1 MQVFEILSIVL
12 MVAGTWCLA
21 FGLRVRSGIT
31 DDMRKFL
38 KIEYKDLTPP
48 ADVWQRKGLFWCG
61 LVLITVGALLQIWFI
76 VACDEMT

>member
-1 MQVFEILSIVL
+1 MQVFKILSIVL

-21 FGLRVRSGIT
+21 FGLRVRSGISA
-31 DDMRKFL
+31 DLRKSL
-38 KIEYKDLTPP
+38 NIEDKDLIPP

-76 VACDEMT
+76 VACDGMA

>member
-21 FGLRVRSGIT
+21 FGLRVRPGISDDLRRDLNTEST
-31 DDMRKFL
+31 DIL
-38 KIEYKDLTPP
+38 AA
-48 ADVWQRKGLFWCG
+48 ADVRKRKGPFWCG

-76 VACDEMT
+76 VACDGMA